1 MATITKGAVTG
12 TGYTSAISPRAN
24 HNQFQAV
31 LQVNVG
37 TTATYTVEFSCD
49 GTNYF
54 SHPEGIAQSASGIF
68 TFDYPVTLVRINVT
82 AVTGTLS
89 YALLEA

>member
-1 MATITKGAVTG
+1 MATITKGSVTG
-12 TGYTSAISPRAN
+12 TGYTSAINPRAN
-24 HNQFQAV
+24 HVPFQAV

-49 GTNYF
+49 GTNYL

-68 TFDYPVTLVRINVT
+68 TFAYPVSAVRVNVS
-82 AVTGTLS
+82 AI
-89 YALLEA
+89 